1 MEDPRSLE
9 TNRLLTNIMNN
20 STSID
25 EEHVCKLVL
34 YMEIPS
40 INVRVWDVAI
50 LIPNLIFMM
59 YLVTKFSRA
68 RLKLRAANS
77 PIFFTF
83 YCLVLFNVFTSILRC
98 LISMTLNFSNLAA
111 DSINITLWILV
122 KCFFLATEM
131 SVIVFALAFG
141 HMESRSSIRYVLITT
156 SFISLAYS
164 ACQGALEI
172 FMPDSIF
179 RINSK
184 DLNLFGH
191 GGIIFWL
198 ISSVIFA
205 MLYLFILVLPQT
217 RLREKLALPVNRS
230 FYVYVSLLANL
241 NGIGSI
247 GCTLLLLKIA
257 EGLCIVDVTT
267 FLYFA
272 LFTPLVY
279 ITFLSSFFSVSQSSI
294 MFSYKAQNDDRVDE
308 DTVSLPHQ
316 PSFSSLKTDSDYIY
330 QTDNVYNNTR
340 FSINDRQIANPLY
353 NASLQSPDSITGYSM
368 DEQTID
374 IEEQKK

>member
-1 MEDPRSLE
+1 MEDAYSLN
-9 TNRLLTNIMNN
+9 TNRLPIDIMNN
-20 STSID
+20 STLIN
-25 EEHVCKLVL
+25 EEHVCKQVL
-34 YMEIPS
+34 YMEIPRL
-40 INVRVWDVAI
+40 NVRVWDVAI
-50 LIPNLIFMM
+50 LIPNLIFMT

-83 YCLVLFNVFTSILRC
+83 YCLVLFNVFMSIMRC
-98 LISMTLNFSNLAA
+98 LISMTLNFSNFAA
-111 DSINITLWILV
+111 DSVNITLWILV

-131 SVIVFALAFG
+131 SVVVFALAFG

-156 SFISLAYS
+156 TFISLAYS
-164 ACQGALEI
+164 ASQGALEI

-191 GGIIFWL
+191 GGVVFWL
-198 ISSVIFA
+198 ISFVIFT
-205 MLYLFILVLPQT
+205 MLYLLILVLPLT
-217 RLREKLALPVNRS
+217 RLREKLALPINRS
-230 FYVYVSLLANL
+230 FYVYVSLLALL
-241 NGIGSI
+241 NGTGSI
-247 GCTLLLLKIA
+247 GCIFLLVKIA
-257 EGLCIVDVTT
+257 EGHCIVDVTT
-267 FLYFA
+267 FLYFTF
-272 LFTPLVY
+272 FTPLVY
-279 ITFLSSFFSVSQSSI
+279 ITFLKTFFSVSQSSI
-294 MFSYKAQNDDRVDE
+294 MFSYKAQNDDRVED

-330 QTDNVYNNTR
+330 QTDNIYNNTR
-340 FSINDRQIANPLY
+340 FSVSDRQIANPLY

-368 DEQTID
+368 DEQTLD

>member
-1 MEDPRSLE
+1 MKEPQSFK
-9 TNRLLTNIMNN
+9 TNRLLTNTMSN

-131 SVIVFALAFG
+131 SVVVFALAFG

-164 ACQGALEI
+164 ASQGALEI

-191 GGIIFWL
+191 GGIVFWL
-198 ISSVIFA
+198 ISSVVFTT
-205 MLYLFILVLPQT
+205 LYLLILVLPQT

-230 FYVYVSLLANL
+230 FYVYVSFLAQL

-247 GCTLLLLKIA
+247 GCAFLLLKIR

-267 FLYFA
+267 FLYFT

-294 MFSYKAQNDDRVDE
+294 MFSYKAQNDDRVEE

-330 QTDNVYNNTR
+330 QTDNIYNNTR
-340 FSINDRQIANPLY
+340 FSVSDRQIANPLY

-374 IEEQKK
+374 SEEQKK

>member
-1 MEDPRSLE
+1 MDGSHRLE
-9 TNRLLTNIMNN
+9 TNKLPINMRNNNTLL
-20 STSID
+20 D

-34 YMEIPS
+34 YMEIPN
-40 INVRVWDVAI
+40 INVRVWDVVI
-50 LIPNLIFMM
+50 LIPNLIFMI
-59 YLVTKFSRA
+59 YLVSKFSRA

-83 YCLVLFNVFTSILRC
+83 YCLVLFNVFTSIIRC

-111 DSINITLWILV
+111 DSINITLWLLV

-131 SVIVFALAFG
+131 SVVVFALAFG

-164 ACQGALEI
+164 ASQGALEI

-191 GGIIFWL
+191 GGVVFWL
-198 ISSVIFA
+198 ISSVIFT
-205 MLYLFILVLPQT
+205 MLYLLILILPLT

-230 FYVYVSLLANL
+230 FYVYVSLLALL

-247 GCTLLLLKIA
+247 GCTFLLLKIT

-267 FLYFA
+267 YLYFT

-279 ITFLSSFFSVSQSSI
+279 ITFLSTFFSVSQSSI
-294 MFSYKAQNDDRVDE
+294 MFSYKAQNDDRIEE

-330 QTDNVYNNTR
+330 QTDNIYNNTR
-340 FSINDRQIANPLY
+340 FSASDRQIANPLY

-374 IEEQKK
+374 IDEQKK

>member
-1 MEDPRSLE
+1 MKEPQSLE
-9 TNRLLTNIMNN
+9 TNRLSTNTMSN

-131 SVIVFALAFG
+131 SVVVFALAFG

-164 ACQGALEI
+164 ASQGALEI

-191 GGIIFWL
+191 GGIVFWL
-198 ISSVIFA
+198 ISSV
-205 MLYLFILVLPQT
+205 V
-217 RLREKLALPVNRS
+217 
-230 FYVYVSLLANL
+230 
-241 NGIGSI
+241 
-247 GCTLLLLKIA
+247 
-257 EGLCIVDVTT
+257 
-267 FLYFA
+267 
-272 LFTPLVY
+272 FTMV
-279 ITFLSSFFSVSQSSI
+279 
-294 MFSYKAQNDDRVDE
+294 
-308 DTVSLPHQ
+308 
-316 PSFSSLKTDSDYIY
+316 IY
-330 QTDNVYNNTR
+330 
-340 FSINDRQIANPLY
+340 
-353 NASLQSPDSITGYSM
+353 
-368 DEQTID
+368 
-374 IEEQKK
+374 